1 MEKRIAE
8 NKVSHYNI
16 SCEERFNQY
25 LRFMNEDVEKGYN
38 LRCRYL
44 YKIYQVGI
52 SSLYTKDERK
62 DVVNRLLKNASEQTD
77 ENNRALDLICA
88 YKMVQYNKFDIDV
101 PHFRVSE
108 TLWTDTTAPK
118 KEFPESILKMMSE
131 ERRRKTLACIENY
144 GPNEEILDLY
154 NVAIQRNWFGGF
166 NPMKT
171 EVDDGIY
178 DGMNEIEAFN
188 RRNNNAIKCMTI
200 SLLYNKRIA
209 KNIEYFRLSFED
221 GKPCLYRKEIKD
233 IPDLNFLEDSGKN
246 SIEYYWVVFNS
257 SPELFDKNSKVDIE
271 DVDMKTYKVAMFY
284 KDFDHSSGNLH
295 VLPGAMQ
302 VWEKEESV
310 NEDEFWIRD
319 GKINQKYHE
328 KTPGCKCKG
337 GRIYAEDGWKPVAVT
352 DEKGKDREKTR
363 NHYIFWYLWGDSFKY
378 LRYAIGKSDFE
389 SLKVNE
395 KCKAT
400 FSKDFYRKALV
411 EKIYADL
418 KLSPGQGTYFF
429 LKFNNRNPISGYRVI
444 YVAGEGYFYDFNGKE
459 NPYQEGKI
467 INLMGKKI
475 KYTPSP
481 NDFITVEEN
490 RGYWELN
497 YSKGVAQA

>member
-44 YKIYQVGI
+44 YKIYQVGV

-337 GRIYAEDGWKPVAVT
+337 GRIYAEDGWVPLPFSRCSKEVSSQNLHMLWFSWA
-352 DEKGKDREKTR
+352 DLF
-363 NHYIFWYLWGDSFKY
+363 NHLKHV
-378 LRYAIGKSDFE
+378 IGKIDFDFNDNERLRASQRTTPCNSELFYGAKLKKNVYE
-389 SLKVNE
+389 STGL
-395 KCKAT
+395 
-400 FSKDFYRKALV
+400 
-411 EKIYADL
+411 
-418 KLSPGQGTYFF
+418 G
-429 LKFNNRNPISGYRVI
+429 NNRPNMYWFLAFADRGDKIDCGYRI
-444 YVAGEGYFYDFNGKE
+444 SYVNGEGYFYDFNGTKNE
-459 NPYQEGKI
+459 YVKGKVKAPNDDI
-467 INLMGKKI
+467 IAG
-475 KYTPSP
+475 TESP
-481 NDFITVEEN
+481 NDFIVVKEN
-490 RGYWELN
+490 KGYWKLN
-497 YSKGVAQA
+497 Y